1 MPRYPIKDYSFTV
14 QLKSYVSCL
23 RRPAEVCLKA
33 CNSFRSHFSPRVGIN
48 NPFYSY
54 WAIKLAYSHPLLI
67 PNPLPLF
74 DTVFLNCYLKHP
86 NIHEYVRFKPD
97 KSSLIWILPA
107 SLYANGRITSYASW
121 PAVSHSVNSN
131 SFPSTWNF
139 NLRLVEIH
147 STIEWFWKYPGKF
160 GNEHPGQKW
169 LNLDRYLQKNGCCK
183 HKITDIYPY
192 NS

>member
-33 CNSFRSHFSPRVGIN
+33 CNSFRSHFGPRVGIN

-139 NLRLVEIH
+139 NLRLVE
-147 STIEWFWKYPGKF
+147 WFWKYPLFF
-160 GNEHPGQKW
+160 GMSIPDKKMSDLWSMWE
-169 LNLDRYLQKNGCCK
+169 NGCYK
-183 HKITDIYPY
+183 VKITDIYPH